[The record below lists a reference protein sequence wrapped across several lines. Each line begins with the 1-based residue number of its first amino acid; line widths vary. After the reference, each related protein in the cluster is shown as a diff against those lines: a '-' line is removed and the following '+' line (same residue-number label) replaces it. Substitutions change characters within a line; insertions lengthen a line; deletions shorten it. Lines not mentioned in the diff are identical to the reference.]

1 MTKLHVKKIADDRVE
16 RAVLVGVKRPQ
27 QQWTTDSSL
36 AELGRLANTAGAEVV
51 ASTIQKL
58 DTLNP
63 RTFIGSGK
71 VEEVA
76 QLCRTYSA
84 DLVIFDD
91 ELTPSQQSNL
101 EKLIGKDI
109 KIIDRTALILD
120 IFALHATS
128 REGRL
133 QVRLA
138 QNEYLLPRLRGMW
151 AHLASN
157 RMGGG
162 VGSRFGEGESQLE
175 VDRRMVRKRITSI
188 KRELADIE
196 KTRSLQR
203 KQRYQSGIFKVA
215 LAGYTNA
222 GKSSLLNTITGSEV
236 LSYDKLFATL
246 DSTTRQLVIP
256 NGRELTLTDTVG
268 FIQKLPTTLVEAFKS
283 TLDEIRGADLILH
296 VVDSSDPNFLEQIDT
311 VNEVLEQIGAE
322 KISRIEV
329 FNKSDLLAPEQLMA
343 YRQRFPQ
350 AVFTSTVTKEG
361 IDELIKRIGIAAEA
375 HQMLLEVLIPFERGD
390 LVSLAHKRCSILSED
405 YTDKGTR
412 MTLRVSPDLA
422 RQFDQFKISTNED

>member
-1 MTKLHVKKIADDRVE
+1 MAKLHVKKLEQDYAE
-16 RAVLVGVKRPQ
+16 RAILVGVKRPNQ
-27 QQWTTDSSL
+27 PWPTESSL
-36 AELGRLANTAGAEVV
+36 EELARLADTAGAEVV
-51 ASTIQKL
+51 ATTFQKL

-76 QLCRTYSA
+76 QLCRSCAA

-91 ELTPSQQSNL
+91 ELSPSQQSNL

-175 VDRRMVRKRITSI
+175 VDRRMIRKRITSI
-188 KRELADIE
+188 KRELADIA

-203 KQRYQSGIFKVA
+203 KQRYRSGIYKVA

-222 GKSSLLNTITGSEV
+222 GKSSLLNTITGAEV

-246 DSTTRQLVIP
+246 DSTTRKLTIP
-256 NGRELTLTDTVG
+256 DGRELTLTDTVG

-283 TLDEIRGADLILH
+283 TLDEICGADLILH
-296 VVDSSDPNFLEQIDT
+296 VVDASDENFKEQIDT

-322 KISRIEV
+322 ELSRIEV
-329 FNKSDLLAPEQLMA
+329 FNKIDLLSSEQLEA
-343 YRQRFPQ
+343 YRLRFPH
-350 AVFTSTVTKEG
+350 AVFTSTVTGKG

-375 HQMLLEVLIPFERGD
+375 HQTMMNVLIPYTKGE
-390 LVSLAHKRCSILSED
+390 LVSFAHKRCSILAEE
-405 YTDKGTR
+405 YTEEGTR
-412 MTLRVSPDLA
+412 LSLRVSPEFSA
-422 RQFDQFKISTNED
+422 QFEPYRIEDQ

>member
-1 MTKLHVKKIADDRVE
+1 MTKLHVKKLEQDHTE
-16 RAVLVGVKRPQ
+16 RAILVGVRRPG
-27 QQWTTDSSL
+27 QQWPIDSSL
-36 AELGRLANTAGAEVV
+36 HELERLAQTAGAEVV
-51 ASTIQKL
+51 ATTVQKL

-76 QLCRTYSA
+76 ELCRRYAA

-91 ELTPSQQSNL
+91 ELSPSQQSNL
-101 EKLIGKDI
+101 EKLIGKEM

-175 VDRRMVRKRITSI
+175 VDRRMIRKRITSI
-188 KRELADIE
+188 KRELADIAR
-196 KTRSLQR
+196 TRTLQR
-203 KQRYQSGIFKVA
+203 KQRYRSGIYKVA

-222 GKSSLLNTITGSEV
+222 GKSSLLNTITGAEV

-246 DSTTRQLVIP
+246 DSTTRKLTIP
-256 NGRELTLTDTVG
+256 DGRELTLTDTVG

-283 TLDEIRGADLILH
+283 TLDEISGADLILH
-296 VVDSSDPNFLEQIDT
+296 VIDSSDENFRGQIDT
-311 VNEVLEQIGAE
+311 VNEVLAQIDADE
-322 KISRIEV
+322 ISRIEV
-329 FNKSDLLAPEQLMA
+329 FNKSDLLSPEQLDA
-343 YRQRFPQ
+343 YRTRFPH
-350 AVFTSTVTKEG
+350 ALFTSTVTGEG

-375 HQMLLEVLIPFERGD
+375 HQMLIEVQIPFTKGD
-390 LVSLAHKRCSILSED
+390 LVSFAHKRCSILSEE
-405 YTDKGTR
+405 YTEQGTR
-412 MTLRVSPDLA
+412 LTLRVSPEFIS
-422 RQFDQFKISTNED
+422 QFDEYRIDR

>member
-1 MTKLHVKKIADDRVE
+1 MAKLHPKRLEQDYEE
-16 RAVLVGVKRPQ
+16 RAVLVGVKRPNQ
-27 QQWTTDSSL
+27 RWTTESSL
-36 AELGRLANTAGAEVV
+36 AELERLADTAGAVTV
-51 ASTIQKL
+51 AKTVQKL

-76 QLCRTYSA
+76 GLCRAHAA
-84 DLVIFDD
+84 DVVIFDD
-91 ELTPSQQSNL
+91 ELSPSQQSNL

-133 QVRLA
+133 QVKLA

-175 VDRRMVRKRITSI
+175 VDRRMIRKRITSI
-188 KRELADIE
+188 KRELVDIS

-203 KQRYQSGIFKVA
+203 KQRDRSGVYKVA

-222 GKSSLLNTITGSEV
+222 GKSSLLNTITGAEV

-246 DSTTRQLVIP
+246 DSTTRKLTIP
-256 NGRELTLTDTVG
+256 DGRELTLTDTVG
-268 FIQKLPTTLVEAFKS
+268 FIQKLPTTLIEAFKS
-283 TLDEIRGADLILH
+283 TLDEISGADLILH
-296 VVDSSDPNFLEQIDT
+296 VVDVSDDDFKEQIDT

-329 FNKSDLLAPEQLMA
+329 FNKSDLLGAEQLEA
-343 YRQRFPQ
+343 YRLRFPH
-350 AVFTSTVTKEG
+350 AVFTSTMTKEG
-361 IDELIKRIGIAAEA
+361 IDELMKRIGIAAEA
-375 HQMLLEVLIPFERGD
+375 HQVLMDVLIPFTKGD
-390 LVSLAHKRCSILSED
+390 LVSFAHKRCSILSEE
-405 YTDKGTR
+405 YTENGTR
-412 MTLRVSPDLA
+412 LSLRVSPEFSM
-422 RQFDQFKISTNED
+422 RFEDYRIAAQ

>member
-1 MTKLHVKKIADDRVE
+1 MAKLHVKKIPQDYAE
-16 RAVLVGVKRPQ
+16 RAVLVGVKRPN
-27 QQWTTDSSL
+27 QQWPTESSL
-36 AELGRLANTAGAEVV
+36 AELERLAQTAGAEVV
-51 ASTIQKL
+51 ATTFQRLESP
-58 DTLNP
+58 NP

-71 VEEVA
+71 VDEVA
-76 QLCRTYSA
+76 QLCRSYAA

-101 EKLIGKDI
+101 EKQVGKDI

-188 KRELADIE
+188 KRELADIS
-196 KTRSLQR
+196 KTRTLQR
-203 KQRYQSGIFKVA
+203 KQRYHSGIFKVA

-222 GKSSLLNTITGSEV
+222 GKSSLLNTITGAEV

-246 DSTTRQLVIP
+246 DSTTRKLVIP
-256 NGRELTLTDTVG
+256 DGRELTLTDTVG

-283 TLDEIRGADLILH
+283 TLDEISGADLILH
-296 VVDSSDPNFLEQIDT
+296 VVDERAALRCQQCRTFRAGFRTCKYVGRN
-311 VNEVLEQIGAE
+311 GA
-322 KISRIEV
+322 
-329 FNKSDLLAPEQLMA
+329 F
-343 YRQRFPQ
+343 
-350 AVFTSTVTKEG
+350 
-361 IDELIKRIGIAAEA
+361 RIGERLAGSLYDNGVDFGRALEPQ
-375 HQMLLEVLIPFERGD
+375 HQGG
-390 LVSLAHKRCSILSED
+390 KRVRELQLDGIVGAGRRSVGGQEHDVRS
-405 YTDKGTR
+405 
-412 MTLRVSPDLA
+412 RVVKD
-422 RQFDQFKISTNED
+422 IV

>member
-1 MTKLHVKKIADDRVE
+1 MTKLHAKKLQQDYAE
-16 RAVLVGVKRPQ
+16 RAVLVGVKRPL
-27 QQWTTDSSL
+27 QQWTTESSL
-36 AELGRLANTAGAEVV
+36 EELARLADTAGAEVV

-71 VEEVA
+71 VEEVS
-76 QLCRTYSA
+76 QLCRSYAA
-84 DLVIFDD
+84 DIVIFDD

-188 KRELADIE
+188 KRELADIA

-203 KQRYQSGIFKVA
+203 KQRYRSGIYKVA

-222 GKSSLLNTITGSEV
+222 GKSSLLNTITGAEV

-246 DSTTRQLVIP
+246 DSTTRKLTIP
-256 NGRELTLTDTVG
+256 DGRELTLTDTVG

-283 TLDEIRGADLILH
+283 TLDEICGADLILH
-296 VVDSSDPNFLEQIDT
+296 IVDASDVNFREQIDT
-311 VNEVLEQIGAE
+311 VNEVLEQIDAE
-322 KISRIEV
+322 KIPRIEV
-329 FNKSDLLAPEQLMA
+329 FNKIDLLDPEQLDA
-343 YRQRFPQ
+343 YKIRFPH
-350 AVFTSTVTKEG
+350 ALFTSTITKEG
-361 IDELIKRIGIAAEA
+361 IDELTKRIGIAAEA
-375 HQMLLEVLIPFERGD
+375 HQLLMEVLIPYIKGD
-390 LVSLAHKRCSILSED
+390 LVSFAHKRCSILSEE
-405 YTDKGTR
+405 YTETGTR
-412 MTLRVSPDLA
+412 LTLRVSPEFSA
-422 RQFDQFKISTNED
+422 QFEPYRLEAE

>member
-1 MTKLHVKKIADDRVE
+1 MAKLHVKKLPQEYAE
-16 RAVLVGVKRPQ
+16 RAILVGAKRPN
-27 QQWTTDSSL
+27 QQWPIESSL
-36 AELGRLANTAGAEVV
+36 QELERLAQTAGAEVV
-51 ASTIQKL
+51 ASTFQKL
-58 DTLNP
+58 DSPNP

-76 QLCRTYSA
+76 QLCRSYSA

-91 ELTPSQQSNL
+91 ELSPSQQSNL
-101 EKLIGKDI
+101 EKLIGKDV

-175 VDRRMVRKRITSI
+175 VDRRMIRKRITSI
-188 KRELADIE
+188 KRELADIS

-203 KQRYQSGIFKVA
+203 KQRYRSGIYKVA

-222 GKSSLLNTITGSEV
+222 GKSSLLNTITGAEV

-246 DSTTRQLVIP
+246 DSTTRKLTIP
-256 NGRELTLTDTVG
+256 DGRELTLTDTVG

-296 VVDSSDPNFLEQIDT
+296 VVDASNPNFIEQIDT
-311 VNEVLEQIGAE
+311 VNEVLEQIDVE
-322 KISRIEV
+322 EISRIEV
-329 FNKSDLLAPEQLMA
+329 FNKADLLSSEQLKA
-343 YRQRFPQ
+343 YHARFPQ
-350 AVFTSTVTKEG
+350 VVFTSTVTGYG

-375 HQMLLEVLIPFERGD
+375 HQVLMEVLIPFTKGD
-390 LVSLAHKRCSILSED
+390 LVSFAHKRCSILSEE
-405 YTDKGTR
+405 YTEEGTR
-412 MTLRVSPDLA
+412 LSLRVSPEFCT
-422 RQFDQFKISTNED
+422 QFDGYQVEDQ

>member
-1 MTKLHVKKIADDRVE
+1 MAKLHVKKIPQDYAE
-16 RAVLVGVKRPQ
+16 RAVLVGVKRPN
-27 QQWTTDSSL
+27 QQWPTESSL
-36 AELGRLANTAGAEVV
+36 AELERLAQTAGAEVV
-51 ASTIQKL
+51 ATTFQRLESP
-58 DTLNP
+58 NP

-71 VEEVA
+71 VDEVA
-76 QLCRTYSA
+76 QLCRSYAA

-101 EKLIGKDI
+101 EKQVGKDI

-188 KRELADIE
+188 KRELADIS
-196 KTRSLQR
+196 KTRTLQR
-203 KQRYQSGIFKVA
+203 KQRYHSGIFKVA

-222 GKSSLLNTITGSEV
+222 GKSSLLNTITGAEV

-246 DSTTRQLVIP
+246 DSTTRKLVIP
-256 NGRELTLTDTVG
+256 DGRELTLTDTVG

-283 TLDEIRGADLILH
+283 TLDEISGADLILH
-296 VVDSSDPNFLEQIDT
+296 PSSSSFL
-311 VNEVLEQIGAE
+311 
-322 KISRIEV
+322 
-329 FNKSDLLAPEQLMA
+329 
-343 YRQRFPQ
+343 
-350 AVFTSTVTKEG
+350 
-361 IDELIKRIGIAAEA
+361 
-375 HQMLLEVLIPFERGD
+375 
-390 LVSLAHKRCSILSED
+390 
-405 YTDKGTR
+405 
-412 MTLRVSPDLA
+412 
-422 RQFDQFKISTNED
+422 